1 MIRLTPD
8 PILLDDLVRAA
19 GDPASGALVLFV
31 GTTRDH
37 NQGRRVE
44 RLEYE
49 AYPGMAEREMEK
61 IAEEARR
68 RWPLQQVAI
77 VHRTGV
83 VPVGSA
89 SVAIAV
95 SSAHRADAFEAARFA
110 IDRLKEVVPIW
121 KKEFFEGG
129 EVWIGDQCCGT
140 GAWSDAEHA
149 PGANRDH
156 EERVRVAGRSA
167 PGHVDGGDQGHAHRH
182 DHDHDRSRSGHGA
195 RLASDGGGVTAPVA
209 PEPAKRG

>member
-1 MIRLTPD
+1 MIRLTSE

-61 IAEEARR
+61 IADEARR
-68 RWPLQQVAI
+68 RWPLQKVAI

-129 EVWIGDQCCGT
+129 EIWIGDQCCGV
-140 GAWSDAEHA
+140 GAWSDADHAHGASREHA
-149 PGANRDH
+149 
-156 EERVRVAGRSA
+156 ERVRADGAEPGTHAQASSVAH
-167 PGHVDGGDQGHAHRH
+167 PH
-182 DHDHDRSRSGHGA
+182 DH
-195 RLASDGGGVTAPVA
+195 APA
-209 PEPAKRG
+209 GSPAAKRS